1 MAQKARGFLLAT
13 LLVFVPRRSWQ
24 IMIVFDQQ
32 GIDETRTVFSHLY
45 GEPFRLLRTMHFL
58 SVNIPS
64 ILSGRSLSWQMSVF
78 QQENGIV
85 TSAFRAPA
93 PQAAPAQNGLLK

>member
-1 MAQKARGFLLAT
+1 
-13 LLVFVPRRSWQ
+13 
-24 IMIVFDQQ
+24 MIVFDQQ

-78 QQENGIV
+78 RNKK
-85 TSAFRAPA
+85 PA
-93 PQAAPAQNGLLK
+93 S